1 MAAISLKKKDLPF
14 LLGGNGEISVETGNL
29 KLNQPLSADAG
40 SLLSVKFKAS
50 GSEKLSLGQDA
61 SVKIG
66 VSAESNVQLIPVFA
80 ASTGAGPKL
89 LKTNGLGDFFKK
101 GANPDKAVLVF
112 DVGASADV
120 ATTGTFAYS
129 VLKASVELDAGADA
143 GYTYARALDKSLPIK
158 RLVPDFFKTMR
169 LPDQGELAPE
179 PGEAISLRYGGYLRL
194 GAEASAGYRLSGTK
208 SVSIGQLALSEK
220 YDLSVIGRIVLS
232 AGVAGR
238 FSILVTAADPALTQT
253 AAGTERDAARW
264 ARVQVR
270 RHRAKDLKIAAD
282 VNVNVNNQLEP
293 LPATPMEF
301 LGAALGVNGKS
312 FLNVLT
318 KARDAADKSTLE
330 GSIDGL
336 AKKFIEEL
344 VGKGFD
350 KLGSVTE
357 FTKFIGTVNRVVTS
371 YEQLEDRA
379 ITLFDRYLDKLDDL
393 TAFLDRIEGLQPGG
407 LSTLRKDL
415 SPTLWNILAQLTDGD
430 PLGFLVEQVT
440 LPGAKERI
448 DSLTELR
455 KRARAVLALIRDP
468 EHQDIRRVLTLAKQ
482 SFGVD
487 KLFRE
492 LAKVDT
498 VDELEALANEKV
510 GLFVTR
516 LVGRTLDS
524 STNLKQALNEVRAV
538 LGKID
543 DFAQKL
549 FKSFK
554 DAVNSSYKVALH
566 AEYSR
571 ASEFDALIDVLIN
584 MSGPQGRA
592 LLDKAGKGD
601 FEEILTT
608 SNTDIVRLLEGVLTH
623 RTRRNKA
630 FNVNIVGWHLNYRY
644 EGFDRVITET
654 EQRLMPSADGITIIT
669 SASLAVERQRK
680 RQDELV
686 HVNFLLRALG
696 ESAKVVRSDARQL
709 GYLIETLSSLTAR
722 YRLEFTDDDTSLVEL
737 RDYLGFAQDLG
748 LDKQGATLEQLEPL
762 LPRGSNGSFGKLEA
776 SYDVRFGKRALDAI
790 LSVKTVSK
798 EGEQAIRSVLR
809 RMLLSNY
816 VKSEALHDVAFSYAT
831 PAIFDVFMDEGFASF
846 GNHSQRDFPIR
857 LENRSIAAPSRVV
870 LDRTELNVLITLY
883 SIENSIVDAIKS
895 LIALLNGKTID
906 PAAFEKKLGKFGD
919 AMNAFDNFD
928 QTSNE
933 HGVGTNT
940 VFAVFDELVR
950 LASRGEPANTSVLRL
965 KSEAAGKTVEKLFLT
980 PEPAS
985 VAN

>member
-1 MAAISLKKKDLPF
+1 MAAISLKRKDLPF
-14 LLGGNGEISVETGNL
+14 ILGGSGEISVETGKL
-29 KLNQPLSADAG
+29 KLNQPIPADAG
-40 SLLSVKFKAS
+40 NLLSVGFKAS
-50 GSEKLSLGQDA
+50 GSERFSLGQDA

-80 ASTGAGPKL
+80 SSTGAGPKL
-89 LKTNGLGDFFKK
+89 LKTNGLGDFFRK
-101 GANPDKAVLVF
+101 GANPDKVVLVF
-112 DVGASADV
+112 DLGASAEV
-120 ATTGTFAYS
+120 ATTAAFAYS
-129 VLKASVELDAGADA
+129 TLKASVELDAGADA
-143 GYTYARALDKSLPIK
+143 GYTYARALDKSVPLNRI
-158 RLVPDFFKTMR
+158 VPDFFKTMR

-208 SVSIGQLALSEK
+208 SFSIGQLALSEK
-220 YDLSVIGRIVLS
+220 YDLSVIGRIGLS

-238 FSILVTAADPALTQT
+238 FSILVTAADPALAQATP
-253 AAGTERDAARW
+253 AGDAARW

-282 VNVNVNNQLEP
+282 VNVTFKNQLDD
-293 LPATPMEF
+293 LPSTATEF
-301 LGAALGVNGKS
+301 LGAVLGVNGKS

-318 KARDAADKSTLE
+318 RARDAGDKSTFE

-344 VGKGFD
+344 IGKAFD
-350 KLGSVTE
+350 KLGSATE
-357 FTKFIGTVNRVVTS
+357 FTRFIGTVNRVVTS

-379 ITLFDRYLDKLDDL
+379 ITLFDRYFDKLEDL

-407 LSTLRKDL
+407 LPTLRKDL
-415 SPTLWNILAQLTDGD
+415 SPTFWNILAQLTDGD
-430 PLGFLVEQVT
+430 PLGFLVAQVT
-440 LPGAKERI
+440 PPGSKDRV
-448 DSLTELR
+448 DSLAELR

-468 EHQDIRRVLTLAKQ
+468 EHQEIRRVLTLAKQ

-524 STNLKQALNEVRAV
+524 STNLKQALSEVRAV

-543 DFAQKL
+543 GFAEKL

-554 DAVNSSYKVALH
+554 EAVNSSYKVALH

-571 ASEFDALIDVLIN
+571 ASESDALIDVLID
-584 MSGPQGRA
+584 MSEPRGRA
-592 LLDKAGKGD
+592 LLDQAGKGD

-608 SNTDIVRLLEGVLTH
+608 SNTDVVRLLEGVLTH

-654 EQRLMPSADGITIIT
+654 EQRLTPSADGITIIT
-669 SASLAVERQRK
+669 TASLTVERQRK

-686 HVNFLLRALG
+686 YVNFLLRALG
-696 ESAKVVRSDARQL
+696 ESAKVVKSDERRL
-709 GYLIETLSSLTAR
+709 SYLIETLSSLTAR
-722 YRLEFTDDDTSLVEL
+722 YQLDFTDEDTSLAEL
-737 RDYLGFAQDLG
+737 RDYLGFAQELG
-748 LDKQGATLEQLEPL
+748 LDRQGATLEQLEPL

-776 SYDVRFGKRALDAI
+776 SYDVRFGKAALDAI
-790 LSVKTVSK
+790 LSVKAVSK

-809 RMLLSNY
+809 RMLLANY

-831 PAIFDVFMDEGFASF
+831 PAVFDVFMEEGFASF
-846 GNHSQRDFPIR
+846 GNHSQREFAIR

-870 LDRTELNVLITLY
+870 LDRMELNVLITLY
-883 SIENSIVDAIKS
+883 SIENSMVDAIKS
-895 LIALLNGKTID
+895 LVALLNGKTID

-928 QTSNE
+928 QTSNK

-940 VFAVFDELVR
+940 VFAVFDQLAR
-950 LASRGEPANTSVLRL
+950 LASGGDSGNLAVLRL
-965 KSEAAGKTVEKLFLT
+965 KSEAAGRTVEKLFLT
-980 PEPAS
+980 PEPVGVS
-985 VAN
+985 N